1 MIGYFI
7 TGMFAGAAMM
17 LIVAVLALEKA
28 IQRGNQGEKQLESQI
43 SEDRRRGIL

>member
-1 MIGYFI
+1 MIGYLI

-17 LIVAVLALEKA
+17 LIVAVLALENA
-28 IQRGNQGEKQLESQI
+28 IQRGNQREKQLESQI